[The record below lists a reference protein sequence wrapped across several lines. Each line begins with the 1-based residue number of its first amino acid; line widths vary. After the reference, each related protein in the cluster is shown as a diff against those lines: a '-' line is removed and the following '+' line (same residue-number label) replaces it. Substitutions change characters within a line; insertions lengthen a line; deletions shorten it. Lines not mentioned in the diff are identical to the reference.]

1 MQVKGSAVESIVKF
15 VHNKYNGKYNDWVN
29 SLNEDSRQI
38 INEKVLTSG
47 WYPIETA
54 MIEPT
59 RKICEMFYAGDVKGA
74 WEIGRYAADIA
85 LTGIFKLLVKVGNP
99 KFMILRA
106 GGIISSYY
114 KPGDV
119 KVVELRQNAI
129 AVYLSNFPQSN
140 PFIENRIAGWIE
152 RALEIN
158 GCSNVQIKVT
168 QSSTRGSE
176 VIEIVAAWQ

>member
-1 MQVKGSAVESIVKF
+1 MQVKGSAVEAIIKF
-15 VHNKYNGKYNDWVN
+15 VQNKFNDKYNDWINTLSGEAKEVV
-29 SLNEDSRQI
+29 
-38 INEKVLTSG
+38 NEKILASS

-59 RKICEMFYAGDVKGA
+59 RKICEMFYEGDMKGA

-99 KFMILRA
+99 RFMIMRA

-114 KPGDV
+114 RPGDV

-129 AVYLSNFPQSN
+129 AVYLSNFPQSS
-140 PFIENRIAGWIE
+140 PVIENRIGGWIE

-158 GCSNVQIKVT
+158 GCLNVHIKIT
-168 QSSTRGSE
+168 QSSTRGSD

>member
-1 MQVKGSAVESIVKF
+1 MQVKGTAVDSIVKF
-15 VHNKYNGKYNDWVN
+15 VHNKYDNQYNEWIN
-29 SLNEDSRQI
+29 SLSEDAKQI
-38 INEKVLTSG
+38 INEKVLASG
-47 WYPIETA
+47 WYPIEQA

-59 RKICEMFYAGDVKGA
+59 SKICEMFYGGDLKGA
-74 WEIGRYAADIA
+74 WEIGRFAADIA

-114 KPGDV
+114 KPGDI
-119 KVVELRQNAI
+119 KIVELRPNAI
-129 AVYLSNFPQSN
+129 AVYLSNFPQAN
-140 PFIENRIAGWIE
+140 KVVEFRIAGWIE

-158 GCSNVQIKVT
+158 GCSNVQIKIT
-168 QSSTRGSE
+168 QSSTKGSD